1 MKSAVYPGSFDPVT
15 FGHLDIIK
23 RAADVFDH
31 LTVAVLINPSK
42 KSLFTVEER
51 IVLLREVTKELPN
64 VHIDGFQDLLIHYMR
79 DKNVNVIVR
88 ALRSVSDYE
97 LELQLATMNRK
108 LGDHVET
115 LFMTSSP
122 QYSYLSS
129 SIVKEIAMFN
139 GPVSEL
145 VPPIVEQAMRAKYSV
160 N

>member
-1 MKSAVYPGSFDPVT
+1 MKAAVYPGSFDPVT
-15 FGHLDIIK
+15 LGHLDIIK

-31 LTVAVLINPSK
+31 LTVAILNNPSK

-51 IVLLREVTKELPN
+51 IVLLREVTKDLPN
-64 VHIDGFQDLLIHYMR
+64 VTIDGFKDLLINYMR
-79 DKNVNVIVR
+79 QKNVNVIVR

-97 LELQLATMNRK
+97 FELQLATMNRK
-108 LGDHVET
+108 VGEHVET

-129 SIVKEIAMFN
+129 SIVKEIAMFH

-145 VPPIVEQAMRAKYSV
+145 VPPFVEQALKEKYKD
-160 N
+160 